1 MAYLSPTLTLI
12 IGVVKKAAIGI
23 ARDFNELEHLQTSVH
38 NDGNFARRSY
48 EKAKNI
54 LREELTKIKPQ
65 YAFVAEKGDI
75 APSNGDY
82 FAVNAIDGLVNFAH
96 GNSRFAMSVAM
107 VENNTVT
114 AAVVYNP
121 LTDEMFFA
129 EKGTGAFKEGFRSH
143 ERLRVAGRKNMEQV
157 LFGCKA
163 DLSILQKVL
172 NITEQINIS
181 GCTAMDMAY
190 LAAGK
195 LDIVAATK
203 VPLHTIAAGMLLIKE
218 AGGYIVAMGEKD
230 VRTENLP
237 QVLLT
242 GNFVATNENLR
253 QKAADLFASI

>member
-1 MAYLSPTLTLI
+1 MAYLSPTLTLM
-12 IGVVKKAAIGI
+12 IGAAKKAAIGI

-38 NDGNFARRSY
+38 NDGSFAIRSY

-54 LREELTKIKPQ
+54 LREELTKLKPQ
-65 YAFVAEKGDI
+65 YSFVAEKSDAVPAHG
-75 APSNGDY
+75 NY
-82 FAVNAIDGLVNFAH
+82 FAVDAISGVNNFAH

-107 VENNTVT
+107 VENNVVV

-143 ERLRVAGRKNMEQV
+143 ERLRVAGRKNMEHV

-163 DLSILQKVL
+163 DLSMLQKIL
-172 NITEQINIS
+172 NVSNKINIS
-181 GCTAMDMAY
+181 GCTALDMAY

-195 LDIVAATK
+195 LDIVAATD
-203 VPLHTIAAGMLLIKE
+203 VPLHTIAAGILLIKE
-218 AGGYIVAMGEKD
+218 AGGYVLAMGQTD
-230 VRTENLP
+230 VRSEDLAH
-237 QVLLT
+237 VLMT

-253 QKAADLFASI
+253 QKAADLLA